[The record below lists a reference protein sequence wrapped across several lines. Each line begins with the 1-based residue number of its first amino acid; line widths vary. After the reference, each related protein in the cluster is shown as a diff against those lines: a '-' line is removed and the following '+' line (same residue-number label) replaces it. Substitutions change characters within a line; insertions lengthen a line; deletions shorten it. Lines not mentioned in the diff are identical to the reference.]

1 MKQRSRSEMQKSDR
15 RQSQRQSVSVY
26 QVRSGPPETHSI
38 VKLNAES
45 TAAPD
50 SRMVYESSSTLPSF
64 PKHDQSPL
72 TLPLLCAPGRVRFGF
87 CQLGSTKAASGSRSS
102 LYCGAMKE

>member
-1 MKQRSRSEMQKSDR
+1 MGQRCRKATGDNR
-15 RQSQRQSVSVY
+15 RGKACLY

-72 TLPLLCAPGRVRFGF
+72 TLPLL
-87 CQLGSTKAASGSRSS
+87 
-102 LYCGAMKE
+102 